1 MTGAIHAHGRIQK
14 SRIVASVWGLVPTL
28 IFSLSLLVA
37 VGSRRLGDFETAR
50 RASGQP
56 DGAVLAA

>member
-37 VGSRRLGDFETAR
+37 FGSRRLGDFEAAR
-50 RASGQP
+50 RAS
-56 DGAVLAA
+56 